1 MKDQFQRNIDY
12 MRVSITDRCNL
23 RCRYCMPNDITLLP
37 MDMVLTYEEILD
49 VIRQAA
55 ALGIRKIKV
64 TGGEPL
70 VRKNCTDLI
79 REIKNIEGIE
89 KVTLTTN
96 GILLPQF
103 IDELKDIGID
113 GINIS
118 LDTLQKE
125 RFAAITGFDA
135 LDQVMKGIDASLAA
149 GIRTK
154 INTVLQKDVNDDEWI
169 DLMKLAEDHRLDVRF
184 IELMPIGYGDKDRG
198 INDHEL
204 REKIRELYPEMEED
218 TSVHGNGPA
227 TYIRIPGFVGGVG
240 FIAAIN
246 EKFCQDC
253 NRIRLTCTGRIK
265 PCLCYGE
272 SFDLREILRTREVED
287 RETQVRET
295 LRKAI
300 LYKPKEH
307 CFEQSSQ
314 VTEKKKMSQIG
325 G

>member
-1 MKDQFQRNIDY
+1 MQDQYQRNIDY

-23 RCRYCMPNDITLLP
+23 RCQYCMPNDIMLLP

-49 VIRQAA
+49 VIRQAT

-70 VRKNCTDLI
+70 VRKNCPDLI
-79 REIKNIEGIE
+79 REIKNIDGIE

-103 IDELKDIGID
+103 IDELKDTGID

-118 LDTLQKE
+118 LDTLRRD
-125 RFAAITGFDA
+125 RFEAITGFDA
-135 LDQVMKGIDASLAA
+135 LEQVLKGIDTSLAA

-154 INTVLQKDVNDDEWI
+154 ITTVLQKGVNDDEWI
-169 DLMKLAEDHRLDVRF
+169 DLMKLAEDRKLDVRF
-184 IELMPIGYGDKDRG
+184 IELMPIGYGDKNLG
-198 INDHEL
+198 VNDHEL
-204 REKIRELYPEMEED
+204 REKIREMYPGTEED

-227 TYIRIPGFVGGVG
+227 TYVRIPGFQGGVG

-272 SFDLREILRTREVED
+272 SFDLRKILRTREGEERD
-287 RETQVRET
+287 TELRET
-295 LRKAI
+295 LWKAI
-300 LYKPKEH
+300 LCKPKEH

-314 VTEKKKMSQIG
+314 ITEKKKMYQIG